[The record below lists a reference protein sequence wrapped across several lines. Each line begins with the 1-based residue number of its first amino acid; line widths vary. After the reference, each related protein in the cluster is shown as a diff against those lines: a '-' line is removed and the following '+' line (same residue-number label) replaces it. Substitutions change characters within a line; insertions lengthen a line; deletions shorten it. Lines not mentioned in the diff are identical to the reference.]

1 VSTPVIALDH
11 ASQIFATKR
20 GPVPAVDDVTLEL
33 QQGEIVSLVG
43 ESGCGKTTTGKMV
56 AGLLKPTAGTLFYRG
71 EPVRTDDRA
80 AYQAFRRG
88 VQLIHQDPYASLNPI
103 HTLYQTLSAPLV
115 DHHLVHGRNQAMA
128 RVRELLRLVDL
139 TPPDDFVFK
148 YPHQLSGG
156 QRQRASIARALTVDP
171 KVIVADEAVSMVDVS
186 MRLSLLHTL
195 LRLRDE
201 LGITFLSITHDLALA
216 RYFSRGGRIGVMYL
230 GRMVEMAP
238 ADDLV
243 DDPKHP
249 YTQILLSAIP
259 EPDPDRTRKKDELQL
274 RSAEIPSLTQIPS
287 GCPFHP
293 RCPAFVAGT
302 CDVIRPDLVPIERQ
316 HYAACHVAVRIAGV
330 AAVATREAV
339 AQEQAV

>member
-1 VSTPVIALDH
+1 
-11 ASQIFATKR
+11 
-20 GPVPAVDDVTLEL
+20 VPAVDDVTLEL

-56 AGLLKPTAGTLFYRG
+56 AGLLKPTAGTLYYQG
-71 EPVRTDDRA
+71 QPVRTEDRE
-80 AYQAFRRG
+80 AYSAYRRG

-103 HTLYQTLSAPLV
+103 HTLYQILSAPLV

-128 RVRELLRLVDL
+128 RVRELLELVDL

-156 QRQRASIARALTVDP
+156 QRQRASIARALTVNP

-195 LRLRDE
+195 LRPRDE
-201 LGITFLSITHDLALA
+201 FGITFLSITHDLALA
-216 RYFSRGGRIGVMYL
+216 RYFSRGGR
-230 GRMVEMAP
+230 MVEMAP
-238 ADDLV
+238 ANDLI
-243 DDPKHP
+243 DQPKHP

-274 RSAEIPSLTQIPS
+274 RSAEIPSLLQIPS

-293 RCPAFVAGT
+293 RCPAFVPGT
-302 CDVIRPDLVPIERQ
+302 CDVIRPDLVAIAEQ
-316 HYAACHVAVRIAGV
+316 HYAACHVAVRLAGV

-339 AQEQAV
+339 AQEQMV